1 MKLTTPKF
9 DSEELQLVQ
18 ECLSSGWVTQGPM
31 TQKFETLFA
40 ARHQVPYA
48 LAISNCTAALHIA
61 MMALGIG
68 PGDEVIVPAYTWV
81 TSASCAEYVGAKAV
95 FADIDLDTYNLDP
108 AAFEAAITPRT
119 RAVVVVHEFGHAAP
133 MDEIMAIARRHNI
146 KVVEDAACGV
156 GVDYN
161 GIMLGGIG
169 DIGCFSLHPRKIIT
183 TGEGG
188 VITVRDSEL
197 ANKVMSLRN
206 HGSTGY
212 ADHSPEKGKPYYMG
226 SFDMIGY
233 NFRLSDIQSA
243 VGVAQMGKLDAL
255 LEERKHCAMRY
266 HELLDNVVGLSL
278 PHASPKSGH
287 SYQSYVVRVTEGGRE
302 RRNRIMD
309 VLASQNIETRP
320 GTHAVHRLGYYARKY
335 GLKSEMFPNACLAE
349 DTSITLP
356 IFPGMTGKDQESVA
370 STIASELKSG

>member
-206 HGSTGY
+206 HGATGY

-226 SFDMIGY
+226 SFDMLGY

-243 VGVAQMGKLDAL
+243 VGVAQMSKLDAL
-255 LEERKHCAMRY
+255 LEERKYCAMRY

-302 RRNRIMD
+302 RRNQIMD
-309 VLASQNIETRP
+309 VLASQKIETRP

-335 GLKSEMFPNACLAE
+335 GLKPEMFPNACLAE
-349 DTSITLP
+349 DTTITLP
-356 IFPGMTGKDQESVA
+356 IFPGMTGKDQEFVA
-370 STIASELKSG
+370 GTLASELKSG